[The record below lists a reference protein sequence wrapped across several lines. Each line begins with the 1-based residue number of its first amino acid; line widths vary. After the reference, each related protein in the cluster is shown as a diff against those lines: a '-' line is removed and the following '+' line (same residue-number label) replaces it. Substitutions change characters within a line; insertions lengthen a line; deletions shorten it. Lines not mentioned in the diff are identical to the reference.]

1 MYFQNQDDYKEHNR
15 RPFTRGVAT
24 SFGFKRV
31 SPSVIPVPKDI
42 TPVTKNSHHI
52 IDNNGNDD
60 PLDALDTTE
69 LHPSGR
75 STPRLAPPKKEA
87 STTRLNRFGFR
98 NQSNANR
105 TSRLPASSITNN
117 EIKNNNVEREKPKKT
132 VSIAPSVPKVKQNV
146 VKSLLKPKQVKSNL
160 PQNASAARFTF
171 HTTQLPK
178 PQMPVRITESKNA
191 KTAANINRKVSSASQ
206 RSEEAFSSKEGSV
219 TEDSGVGSH
228 TSGTHSNFTGD
239 SDTLRGIELMD
250 SSPTF
255 GARRNKAV
263 RARNLE
269 LIVSGNS
276 FDVRDLDDSAEDG
289 VVTEVSVI
297 PLPRLPS
304 VFASNS
310 PSESRSSTGGF
321 GNVSTGMVRERTL
334 EFERKIDKNRR
345 KISVTSSEGFS
356 EDNGEEEK
364 SFRDRSCTEKV
375 GQGVSRL
382 FSSTKLFRGK

>member
-1 MYFQNQDDYKEHNR
+1 M
-15 RPFTRGVAT
+15 
-24 SFGFKRV
+24 
-31 SPSVIPVPKDI
+31 
-42 TPVTKNSHHI
+42 
-52 IDNNGNDD
+52 
-60 PLDALDTTE
+60 
-69 LHPSGR
+69 
-75 STPRLAPPKKEA
+75 
-87 STTRLNRFGFR
+87 
-98 NQSNANR
+98 
-105 TSRLPASSITNN
+105 
-117 EIKNNNVEREKPKKT
+117 
-132 VSIAPSVPKVKQNV
+132 
-146 VKSLLKPKQVKSNL
+146 
-160 PQNASAARFTF
+160 
-171 HTTQLPK
+171 
-178 PQMPVRITESKNA
+178 
-191 KTAANINRKVSSASQ
+191 SSASQ

-255 GARRNKAV
+255 GARRTKAV

-289 VVTEVSVI
+289 VVTEVAVI

-304 VFASNS
+304 VFANNS
-310 PSESRSSTGGF
+310 PGSTGGF